1 MEYIAYLHKDGK
13 SDYGVSFPD
22 FPGCITAGRTLDE
35 ARRMASEAL
44 AFHVQGMRED
54 GEQIPDPSTLD
65 DLQNDPAMKGA
76 VAFLVDVAA
85 PERTVRFNVTARESQ
100 LPDIDSRA
108 QAAKLTRSPS
118 FG

>member
-1 MEYIAYLHKDGK
+1 MTPKYAAVMEQTDAGGF
-13 SDYGVSFPD
+13 GVWFPD

-65 DLQNDPAMKGA
+65 DLHNDPAMKGA
-76 VAFLVDVAA
+76 VALRPFASSPRADKWFSDSSPPSILSL
-85 PERTVRFNVTARESQ
+85 RTRM
-100 LPDIDSRA
+100 
-108 QAAKLTRSPS
+108 RSSDGWTMPR
-118 FG
+118 G